1 MEQLRA
7 RAQLLSG
14 SGSRKNS
21 SVTSPCERSIIPKM
35 LSTPEQLAI
44 MALALKNFNDV
55 KKIIEVI
62 R

>member
-1 MEQLRA
+1 MEQFRA

-14 SGSRKNS
+14 SGSRKTS
-21 SVTSPCERSIIPKM
+21 CVTSPCERSIIPKM

-55 KKIIEVI
+55 KQIIEVSG
-62 R
+62 